1 MSTDGSQGVAYRLPV
16 GTAVSFAVVNE
27 RSMGGT
33 NLGFAGQ
40 VACRIEAYTTTSC
53 TEQYAPVHSYRPQL
67 QQSIARSQALWITL
81 PLGSFQQASMKCTV
95 LFGKIPPKNENEWN
109 NNGRGRPVAAGE
121 L

>member
-40 VACRIEAYTTTSC
+40 VACRIEAYGYNILYGTVRSC
-53 TEQYAPVHSYRPQL
+53 SFLPAAASTKYRQKPGFMDHL
-67 QQSIARSQALWITL
+67 
-81 PLGSFQQASMKCTV
+81 
-95 LFGKIPPKNENEWN
+95 
-109 NNGRGRPVAAGE
+109 AAGILPAGLHE
-121 L
+121 VHRLIRQDSP